1 MKLLYY
7 NVFVCKNGART
18 DYPLEKV
25 LDHIMMHQPKQR
37 LKELRNGAYSIN
49 KMRLPNLEK
58 ETRNRSFWVS
68 KYREKKPLAGVKGTD
83 EAEPIT
89 KDVIETANC
98 LLIPV
103 KSLLVMEYAHLG
115 CRINNLVEY
124 LNSFLFNSR
133 ETSGDKWSISFEKI
147 RKPSSIDEIKNSRN
161 IKSLTVDF
169 LVDSNT
175 EDLLVANDSSVKTLM
190 EKLLE
195 TSNEA
200 AKFVS
205 GNIATVTIKKGKFK
219 SRMDSLDVVKLL
231 QVIQWEHEGIESIK
245 VTFDNPVTKRKNE
258 TVDLKHDG
266 QIQDE
271 ILKGDTANGF
281 EYLAQSISD
290 FYYGDGGR
298 KAYSNVD
305 RYYRENINSSIDIFR
320 ENMNEKNEEENNI

>member
-1 MKLLYY
+1 MRLLYY
-7 NVFVCKNGART
+7 NIFVCKNGKKT

-25 LDHIMMHQPKQR
+25 LDHVMRQSSKQR

-49 KMRLPNLEK
+49 QMRFPDLER

-68 KYREKKPLAGVKGTD
+68 KYRDKKPLTGVKGTD

-103 KSLLVMEYAHLG
+103 KNLLVMEYAHLG

-124 LNSFLFNSR
+124 LNTFLFNSQ
-133 ETSGDKWSISFEKI
+133 ETAGDKWSISFEKI
-147 RKPSSIDEIKNSRN
+147 RKPSSIDEIKNS
-161 IKSLTVDF
+161 IDVKSLTVDF
-169 LVDSNT
+169 LVDSNM
-175 EDLLVANDSSVKTLM
+175 EDLLIANDSSAKTLM
-190 EKLLE
+190 EKLIE
-195 TSNEA
+195 TSNET

-205 GNIATVTIKKGKFK
+205 GNIATFTIKKGKFK
-219 SRMDSLDVVKLL
+219 RKMDSLDVVKLL
-231 QVIQWEHEGIESIK
+231 QVIQWEQEGIESIK
-245 VTFDNPVTKRKNE
+245 VTFDNPVTGKKNDV
-258 TVDLKHDG
+258 VDLKHDG

-271 ILKGDTANGF
+271 LLKGDTSNGF
-281 EYLAQSISD
+281 EYLAKSISD

-305 RYYRENINSSIDIFR
+305 KYNRENVNSNTDIFR
-320 ENMNEKNEEENNI
+320 ENINEKNEEKSNI